1 MAKAQ
6 FISKSKEYAGYNAV
20 LAETGFT
27 FADIEKVTKL
37 SLNVIMKL
45 KRTLVA
51 KPLTREEIK
60 EGVAP
65 KEDLITFLIPYD
77 IKGTEVKRLWI
88 GIPVSMFE
96 KAEKDKFKSLVLT
109 QYQPER
115 FLALPQ

>member
-45 KRTLVA
+45 KRTLA
-51 KPLTREEIK
+51 STDPK
-60 EGVAP
+60 

-88 GIPVSMFE
+88 GIPISLFE

-109 QYQPER
+109 QYQAER